1 MAVDPTNGKLYAVWS
16 DGQAV
21 SFSSSADQGN
31 HWTSAVVVSHAP
43 ANTAI
48 FPWVAAYNGVVD
60 VVYYGTD
67 SNSFLDENADWH
79 VYFAQF
85 NGLNFTQTQVNT
97 AANHQRRRLHWTW
110 WWMRRP
116 RHTHA
121 LLRLDPMFDPL
132 RNASLRQ
139 MENIRPYNCLNFF
152 MLNKMLRNSALK
164 RSEKL
169 RALYEGSMI
178 CLLYD

>member
-16 DGQAV
+16 DGHAV

-97 AANHQRRRLHWTW
+97 AANHHGVVCTGPGGGCGGPGTRMPCSGLIQCSIRSG
-110 WWMRRP
+110 
-116 RHTHA
+116 TH
-121 LLRLDPMFDPL
+121 L
-132 RNASLRQ
+132 
-139 MENIRPYNCLNFF
+139 
-152 MLNKMLRNSALK
+152 SARWK
-164 RSEKL
+164 ISARTT
-169 RALYEGSMI
+169 A
-178 CLLYD
+178 